1 MMNQIRIL
9 LADDHPLVSEGTRR
23 ILERYPHLVVVG
35 EARDGERALELAESL
50 KPDVI
55 VLDIRMPKIN
65 GIEVIRRLQACSPD
79 TKILVL
85 TAYDD
90 DAYILAWMEA
100 GALGYLLKTSRP
112 EQLIDGVQRVYQ
124 GETVL
129 DPDIITKVG
138 RLWGDYR
145 DKSGNPISNR
155 EHDVLEL
162 AASGLRN
169 KAIADRLNIS
179 IRTVE
184 GHFNRIFAKL
194 KVNSRVEAILY
205 AISQEIVNLKEK

>member
-1 MMNQIRIL
+1 MNPIRIL

-55 VLDIRMPKIN
+55 VLDIRMPKLN
-65 GIEVIRRLQACSPD
+65 GIEVIRRLQACSPG

-169 KAIADRLNIS
+169 KAIAERLNIS